1 MILPHSC
8 LKYVEKN
15 HTLLQVVLHSG
26 FIHWHS
32 YVFCLIFSVIPNVD
46 SSFFPLPLIWCSQ
59 GVFFKDHMKRVS
71 FSLEMLG
78 FVFLHS
84 FQCCYRSMS
93 EGTVWHLCSWS
104 CYLSH
109 LEHCPNILWLT
120 FSQKQNH
127 KREVFR
133 SWTFYFQW
141 CITVRATCCWF
152 LQLSSFLQSP
162 LKLLTSETSYCK
174 CLLTFRCTSKGCVAL
189 WNNLVAV
196 MESSNLILHSLSS
209 P

>member
-1 MILPHSC
+1 MLLPHFC

-15 HTLLQVVLHSG
+15 HTLLKVGLWSG

-59 GVFFKDHMKRVS
+59 GVFFKDHMKRVY
-71 FSLEMLG
+71 SLWKCLG
-78 FVFLHS
+78 LCFCS

-93 EGTVWHLCSWS
+93 EGTAWHLYIWS
-104 CYLSH
+104 CYLPH
-109 LEHCPNILWLT
+109 FEHCANILWLT
-120 FSQKQNH
+120 VYQKQNH
-127 KREVFR
+127 KREVLH
-133 SWTFYFQW
+133 SWTFSFQW
-141 CITVRATCCWF
+141 CITVRATCCWL
-152 LQLSSFLQSP
+152 LQLSSSLQSP
-162 LKLLTSETSYCK
+162 RKLLTSETSCCK
-174 CLLTFRCTSKGCVAL
+174 CLLTFRCTSKGCAAF